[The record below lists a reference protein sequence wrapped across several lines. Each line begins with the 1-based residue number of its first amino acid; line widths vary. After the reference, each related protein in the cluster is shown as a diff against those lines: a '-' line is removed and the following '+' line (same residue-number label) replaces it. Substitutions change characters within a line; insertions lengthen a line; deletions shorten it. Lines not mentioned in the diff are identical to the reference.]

1 MFSFSLVDT
10 SDNESDEIDKYDI
23 SEEIQE
29 HISNSKIKNDG
40 VIIARF
46 GLFSTNKMESQD
58 FQQNYGNLIYFQQNY
73 GDIMI
78 FSK

>member
-29 HISNSKIKNDG
+29 HWW
-40 VIIARF
+40 R
-46 GLFSTNKMESQD
+46 
-58 FQQNYGNLIYFQQNY
+58 
-73 GDIMI
+73 
-78 FSK
+78 

>member
-1 MFSFSLVDT
+1 MMLSFPLVDT

-46 GLFSTNKMESQD
+46 ELFSTNKIES
-58 FQQNYGNLIYFQQNY
+58 
-73 GDIMI
+73 
-78 FSK
+78 